1 MSGAKVVSIVAVLVI
16 MVAIGISAMMANNDD
31 SQQPYYSGAS
41 FNPSIA
47 LSVVYTCLAH
57 LWVFGIRFQRKILQP
72 LPPPLSS
79 SSSSSSSSL
88 LNKKVAIVTGSN
100 TGIGYEA
107 AKTLVVDYGW
117 DVILACRSRDKAL
130 QAMEAINKEANTG
143 GKAIVLEDAL
153 LDLSSFDSVRQFAAS
168 VQSKYKRIDV
178 LINNAGLNT
187 SGKSGDNLDLLF
199 QSNFLGHFLLTNL
212 LMEQLQPQE
221 GNSNGNGGRI
231 VNLSSVMHH
240 FMGSQPKDTVEYWKS
255 MALYSPDDGPHPNVY
270 GASKLA
276 MIFWTQELNR
286 RRRDDSNSNSNDSSR
301 HHKNSS
307 IRSIVVSPGSCA
319 SDIWRGFPTVL
330 RNIFRYVYLSPE
342 QGSVPVVAAAVMED
356 WEEED
361 SVTYLQPYW
370 NHYYNGKRRTPML
383 PFTEM
388 LGPYVGYMPA
398 TPRLPPG
405 GGLEEGK
412 ALWETSEELTKG
424 T

>member
-1 MSGAKVVSIVAVLVI
+1 MSGAKVSLVAVIVVI
-16 MVAIGISAMMANNDD
+16 LVAIMSSSMMTTNYNDP
-31 SQQPYYSGAS
+31 QLYYSGAS

-57 LWVFGIRFQRKILQP
+57 IWVFGIRFQRKILQR
-72 LPPPLSS
+72 LPPPTTITS
-79 SSSSSSSSL
+79 
-88 LNKKVAIVTGSN
+88 NKKVAIVTGSN

-117 DVILACRSRDKAL
+117 EVILACRSRDKAL
-130 QAMEAINKEANTG
+130 QAMEAINREANNNNSNNRG
-143 GKAIVLEDAL
+143 GRAIVLDDAL

-168 VQSKYKRIDV
+168 VQTKYDSIDV

-212 LMEQLQPQE
+212 LMKQLKE
-221 GNSNGNGGRI
+221 GRSGGRI

-240 FMGSQPKDTVEYWKS
+240 FMGSLPKDTVEYWKS
-255 MALYSPDDGPHPNVY
+255 VALYSPDGPHPHVY

-286 RRRDDSNSNSNDSSR
+286 RYYSSHDKNSN
-301 HHKNSS
+301 
-307 IRSIVVSPGSCA
+307 IRSIAVNPGSCA

-342 QGSVPVVAAAVMED
+342 QGSVPVVAAAVQED
-356 WEEED
+356 WEEN
-361 SVTYLQPYW
+361 VTYLQPYW
-370 NHYYNGKRRTPML
+370 NNNNYHGTTRTTTTPMI

-388 LGPYVGYMPA
+388 LGPYVGFAPA

-412 ALWETSEELTKG
+412 ALWEMSEELTKR